1 MEKNQQDFDVWSWM
15 EENKPKTLD
24 EKILR
29 DFHGNAPII
38 DETYNKEFPKLT
50 NKAKI
55 YISSILEKTED
66 FFRVS
71 VVGGGC
77 SGFQYEFSLE
87 NELDESDIVF
97 NEDPKA
103 VTDNESIK
111 YLRGAEIEW
120 QKEAFSGQ
128 MVVNNPGAKMGCG
141 CGSSFM
147 YDLDLVPTNS

>member
-1 MEKNQQDFDVWSWM
+1 MEKNQQDYSFWDWAEQS
-15 EENKPKTLD
+15 KPKNLD

-38 DETYNKEFPKLT
+38 DNNYKDELPKLT
-50 NKAKI
+50 NTASI
-55 YISSILEKTED
+55 YIASMLEKAED

-71 VVGGGC
+71 VIGGGC
-77 SGFQYEFSLE
+77 SGFQYNFSLE
-87 NELDESDIVF
+87 DELNEDDIVF
-97 NEDPKA
+97 NENPKA
-103 VTDNESIK
+103 VVDSESIK
-111 YLRGAEIEW
+111 YLRGAQIEW

-147 YDLDLVPTNS
+147 YDFELPTNS

>member
-1 MEKNQQDFDVWSWM
+1 M
-15 EENKPKTLD
+15 EENQKDFDIWEWAEQNKPKSLD

-38 DETYNKEFPKLT
+38 DETYAEDLPQLT
-50 NKAKI
+50 KTAQI
-55 YISSILEKTED
+55 YISTILEKAED
-66 FFRVS
+66 FFRVA

-77 SGFQYEFSLE
+77 SGFQYTFSLE
-87 NELDESDIVF
+87 NELNNDDIIF
-97 NEDPKA
+97 NESPKA
-103 VTDNESIK
+103 VVDSESIK

-147 YDLDLVPTNS
+147 YDFELPTNS